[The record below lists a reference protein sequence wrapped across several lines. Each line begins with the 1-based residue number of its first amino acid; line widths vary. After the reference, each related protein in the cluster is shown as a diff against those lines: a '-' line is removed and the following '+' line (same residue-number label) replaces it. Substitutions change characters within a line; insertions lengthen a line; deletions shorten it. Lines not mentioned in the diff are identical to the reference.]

1 LSVRL
6 ADLTFVEV
14 QRAIERGAVAM
25 LPVGA
30 TEAHGPH
37 LPIETDVVIACETC
51 RRAAPLIRDRLGLE
65 ALVMPPVAYALT
77 DYAAPFAGTV
87 SIPKEVVVPYL
98 TEIVVSASR
107 SGYRAVCLVNG
118 HLEPSHRHALRD
130 AADRARPRAACA
142 VTIAD
147 PCDRRWV
154 SRLTEEFQSG
164 ACHAGQYETSLLLAA
179 GAAVRDHAHLPAVDI
194 DLMGRMK
201 AGLTNFR
208 DMGAED
214 AYFGRPAR
222 ASHEEGESSFALL
235 AEITLEVVREALDD
249 GKAVDNGKGTDR

>member
-1 LSVRL
+1 MRL

-14 QRAIERGAVAM
+14 QRAVERGAVAL

-37 LPIETDVVIACETC
+37 LPIETDVIIAAETS
-51 RRAAPLIRDRLGLE
+51 RRAAALIREHLNVE

-87 SIPKEVVVPYL
+87 SIPKDVVVPYL
-98 TEIVVSASR
+98 AEIVVSASR

-130 AADRARPRAACA
+130 AADRARPRAACPVA
-142 VTIAD
+142 IAD

-154 SRLTEEFQSG
+154 PRLTEEFQRG

-179 GAAVRDHAHLPAVDI
+179 GAAVRDHAGLPEVDI
-194 DLMGRMK
+194 DLMGGMK

-214 AYFGRPAR
+214 AYFGRPAL
-222 ASHEEGESSFALL
+222 ASAEEGESSFAVL
-235 AEITLEVVREALDD
+235 AEIVREVVAD
-249 GKAVDNGKGTDR
+249 AIAATDRNDR

>member
-1 LSVRL
+1 MSVRL

-14 QRAIERGAVAM
+14 QNAIERGAVAL

-37 LPIETDVVIACETC
+37 LPIETDVVIAHETC
-51 RRAAPLIRDRLGLE
+51 RRAAPLIRAGLGLE
-65 ALVMPPVAYALT
+65 TLVMPPVAYALT

-87 SIPKEVVVPYL
+87 SIPKDVVVRYL
-98 TEIVVSASR
+98 TEIVVSASQ

-130 AADRARPRAACA
+130 AADHARARAACPVA
-142 VTIAD
+142 IAD

-179 GAAVRDHAHLPAVDI
+179 GATVKDHAHLPAVDI
-194 DLMGRMK
+194 DLMGGMK
-201 AGLTNFR
+201 AGASNFR

-214 AYFGRPAR
+214 AYFGHPAR
-222 ASHEEGESSFALL
+222 ASREEGESSFQIL
-235 AEITLEVVREALDD
+235 AEIVRQVVGEALDQ
-249 GKAVDNGKGTDR
+249 AKGSDR